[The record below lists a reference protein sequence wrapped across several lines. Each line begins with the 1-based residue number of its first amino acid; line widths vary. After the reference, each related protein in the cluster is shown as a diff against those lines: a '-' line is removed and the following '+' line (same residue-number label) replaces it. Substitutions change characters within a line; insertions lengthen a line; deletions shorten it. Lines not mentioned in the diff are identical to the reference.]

1 MTFNDYLNLSIND
14 YQEISNYYLNFLE
27 EFSTK
32 KFPYEKKLQFKG
44 TATKFLN
51 SIEDLT
57 YLQKEKQEEYVKIID
72 QLNESLDILNRRSKR
87 SRVLNLIFS
96 PQRSHRIESDFG
108 ILYDRTIELIND
120 ANKTL
125 KYRNRNLKING
136 FYEPKNSNKAQIKKL
151 ILEAIELIKQDNS
164 ITEKSKKQLLDYL
177 NKVLTNLD
185 SDYTNWTDIIGKIKE
200 TIIVLGALGGFIGG
214 ISPLFEAKDKLE
226 QTTIVIEKTSI
237 NLNYNVINETF
248 NHNEILNINPS
259 NSYILQIGD
268 NTPKENDENN

>member
-1 MTFNDYLNLSIND
+1 MTFNDYLNLSSNN
-14 YQEISNYYLNFLE
+14 YQEISNYYLSFLE
-27 EFSTK
+27 EFSAK

-57 YLQKEKQEEYVKIID
+57 YLRKEKQEEYIKIID
-72 QLNESLDILNRRSKR
+72 QLNESLSIYDKRSKR
-87 SRVLNLIFS
+87 SRVISLIFP
-96 PQRSHRIESDFG
+96 PQSSHRIESEFG
-108 ILYDRTIELIND
+108 IIYDRTIELIND

-125 KYRNRNLKING
+125 KHRNGNLKING
-136 FYEPKNSNKAQIKKL
+136 FYEPKNSNKVQIKQL

-214 ISPLFEAKDKLE
+214 ISPLFEAKEKLE

-259 NSYILQIGD
+259 NSYILQIGN
-268 NTPKENDENN
+268 NTAEESDENN

>member
-1 MTFNDYLNLSIND
+1 MTFNDYLNLSSNN
-14 YQEISNYYLNFLE
+14 YQEISNYYLSFLE
-27 EFSTK
+27 EFSAK

-51 SIEDLT
+51 SIEELT
-57 YLQKEKQEEYVKIID
+57 YLRKEKQEEYIKIID
-72 QLNESLDILNRRSKR
+72 QLNESLSIYNRRSKR
-87 SRVLNLIFS
+87 SRVLNMIFP
-96 PQRSHRIESDFG
+96 PQSSHRIESEFG
-108 ILYDRTIELIND
+108 IIYDRTIELIND
-120 ANKTL
+120 TNTTL
-125 KYRNRNLKING
+125 KHKNENLKING
-136 FYEPKNSNKAQIKKL
+136 FYKPKNSNKVQIKRL
-151 ILEAIELIKQDNS
+151 ILEAIELIKQDNF

-214 ISPLFEAKDKLE
+214 ISPLFEAKEKLE

-259 NSYILQIGD
+259 NPYILRIG
-268 NTPKENDENN
+268 NNIADESDKNN

>member
-1 MTFNDYLNLSIND
+1 MTFNDYLNLSSNN
-14 YQEISNYYLNFLE
+14 YQEISNYYLSFLE
-27 EFSTK
+27 EFSAK

-57 YLQKEKQEEYVKIID
+57 YLRKEKQEEYIKIID
-72 QLNESLDILNRRSKR
+72 QLNESLSIYDRRSKR
-87 SRVLNLIFS
+87 SRVLNLIFPS
-96 PQRSHRIESDFG
+96 QSSHRIESEFG
-108 ILYDRTIELIND
+108 MIYDRTIELIND

-125 KYRNRNLKING
+125 EYRNGNLKING
-136 FYEPKNSNKAQIKKL
+136 FYEPKNSNKVQIKEL

-214 ISPLFEAKDKLE
+214 ISPLFEAKEKLE
-226 QTTIVIEKTSI
+226 QTTTVIEKTSI

-259 NSYILQIGD
+259 NSYILQIGN
-268 NTPKENDENN
+268 NTAEESDENN